1 MPTYAEIM
9 ALAKTDAQRAT
20 VRREFERAR
29 ERMLLF
35 KPYSQAETDKSVAAM
50 SRRMSEAISKSTM
63 PNLPV
68 GRVTC
73 RHCGQWGE
81 RETQCQHCGAPMPSD
96 EAWERRPLVWWT
108 K

>member
-9 ALAKTDAQRAT
+9 ALVKTDGERAAVERAFEK
-20 VRREFERAR
+20 VRQREFFSAAADERGVPF
-29 ERMLLF
+29 RM
-35 KPYSQAETDKSVAAM
+35 YQ
-50 SRRMSEAISKSTM
+50 AISKSTM

-81 RETQCQHCGAPMPSD
+81 RETQCQHCGAPI
-96 EAWERRPLVWWT
+96 
-108 K
+108 